1 MVGSINGSIAVP
13 QDNLDFPEFNK
24 DAFELWDG
32 IAEWWDDKIGD
43 GNEAQNE
50 FIDPTTQRLLQPE
63 SGQTILDIT
72 CGAGRMARR
81 IADSGASVVA
91 FDLTTNF
98 LKRAVERSVDYED
111 RIEFLQGK
119 VDDQNSCRRSARTAP
134 MLPSPPWR

>member
-50 FIDPTTQRLLQPE
+50 FIDPTTQ
-63 SGQTILDIT
+63 
-72 CGAGRMARR
+72 
-81 IADSGASVVA
+81 
-91 FDLTTNF
+91 
-98 LKRAVERSVDYED
+98 
-111 RIEFLQGK
+111 
-119 VDDQNSCRRSARTAP
+119 
-134 MLPSPPWR
+134 

>member
-63 SGQTILDIT
+63 SGQTIL
-72 CGAGRMARR
+72 
-81 IADSGASVVA
+81 
-91 FDLTTNF
+91 
-98 LKRAVERSVDYED
+98 
-111 RIEFLQGK
+111 
-119 VDDQNSCRRSARTAP
+119 
-134 MLPSPPWR
+134 